1 MACSGIRAKCE
12 KWVFPLS
19 LICSLFLV
27 AVQAGTIMTQEDHLH
42 PVILVPGLGG
52 SQLEAHQDIWGDM
65 PFRCR
70 KVGWYHA
77 YINPFRMGCVT
88 AACLLNC
95 TVDELSLRYDPVSH
109 RTSNNPQVDVRVP
122 NFGEVDPVEYLIPN
136 KLGPL
141 LHSQSGYYDDVV
153 DLLQSMGYTKDFN
166 IRGAPYDFR
175 RAPNEM
181 DYFYDDLVKLVE
193 STFRD
198 NGNQRVILLAHS
210 MGNLHM
216 LYFLNRMDQA
226 WKDAY
231 IESFISIAGP
241 WGGAVKTVQALASG
255 DNLDAVVHIEKIG
268 MDLDLIKAT
277 NMRPLER
284 SMPSMSWM
292 TPSDTFW
299 TQDEVLVKAPGG
311 VEYTVNDFQRFYEDI
326 GFAQGF
332 SIKQDT
338 VDLIRDL
345 TPPGVETFCM
355 TGIDVP
361 TRASL
366 DYTASTAQPWYNEDP
381 EQIMGDGD
389 GTVNRRSAEGCL
401 RWVGNQEQPVHHTTF
416 KGATHMTL
424 LSDEAPL
431 KYIQD
436 VITKANSLDHS
447 EQLTSNR
454 L

>member
-1 MACSGIRAKCE
+1 MGKEQQPSSTSGMACLGIRAKCE

-27 AVQAGTIMTQEDHLH
+27 AVQAGTIVTQEDHLH

-198 NGNQRVILLAHS
+198 NGNQRVILLA
-210 MGNLHM
+210 
-216 LYFLNRMDQA
+216 
-226 WKDAY
+226 
-231 IESFISIAGP
+231 
-241 WGGAVKTVQALASG
+241 SG

-326 GFAQGF
+326 GFAQGL